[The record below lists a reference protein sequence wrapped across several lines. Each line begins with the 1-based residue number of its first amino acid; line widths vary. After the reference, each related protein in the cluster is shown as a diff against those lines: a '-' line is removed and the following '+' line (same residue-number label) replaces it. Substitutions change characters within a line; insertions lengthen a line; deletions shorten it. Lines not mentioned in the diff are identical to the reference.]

1 MEYFNKFRATVTQVA
16 AQVTNALPGNPLLRE
31 YEIGDQ
37 TCAAGP
43 GFYWKVFRGCSVWI
57 FDKKDIDRWPKD
69 DRESFLS
76 LIRQGVS
83 QLTKL
88 RHPRLLVVEHP
99 IEESRDSLAF
109 ATEPVFAC
117 LANCLCRPEHV
128 SASSSSAVSTHLNN
142 VKFSEVEIKHGLFQL
157 GEALSFLHVDAG
169 ILHRNVTPESVIV
182 NDRGAWKLAG
192 FEFSIQGRT
201 VLPGKFAYETFNWD
215 IHLPAISQ
223 PNLDYLAP
231 EYVVGGGCDSHSD
244 IYSLGVLSYAVF
256 NECRPP
262 FEHKNDLD
270 RFKKNMEKLNN
281 FHVRIELIPPVLLN
295 DLKMCLKYVPNIR
308 PDATQFTKIA
318 YFNDPLVKTLN
329 LFESLVQMENSRKVQ
344 FFKSLPGVLVRFEK
358 RVLLQK
364 VLPHFS
370 CEFSTPDLIPFILP
384 SIFLIIEQVTKE
396 QFSSD
401 ILPKIIPLFFMDK
414 PYQIALLLLQRMELL
429 LEKASE
435 EHVKCYILPL
445 VYNALSSETMRIQEL
460 CISIVPNISKLVD
473 RNSMKNRALTQAL
486 TIGNRW
492 QCASYSSS
500 SSFVYW

>member
-1 MEYFNKFRATVTQVA
+1 
-16 AQVTNALPGNPLLRE
+16 
-31 YEIGDQ
+31 
-37 TCAAGP
+37 
-43 GFYWKVFRGCSVWI
+43 
-57 FDKKDIDRWPKD
+57 
-69 DRESFLS
+69 
-76 LIRQGVS
+76 
-83 QLTKL
+83 
-88 RHPRLLVVEHP
+88 
-99 IEESRDSLAF
+99 DSLAF

-128 SASSSSAVSTHLNN
+128 SASSSSAASTHLNN

-157 GEALSFLHVDAG
+157 GEALSFLHIDAG

-192 FEFSIQGRT
+192 FKFSIQGRS
-201 VLPGKFAYETFNWD
+201 VSPGKFAYETFNWD

-281 FHVRIELIPPVLLN
+281 FQGRIELIPPVLLN
-295 DLKMCLKYVPNIR
+295 DLKMSEICEIR
-308 PDATQFTKIA
+308 PDAIQFTKIA
-318 YFNDPLVKTLN
+318 HFNDPLVKTLN
-329 LFESLVQMENSRKVQ
+329 FFESLVQMENSRKIQ

-364 VLPHFS
+364 VLPHLS
-370 CEFSTPDLIPFILP
+370 CEFSTPDLIPFISP
-384 SIFLIIEQVTKE
+384 SVFLIIEQVTKE

-401 ILPKIIPLFFMDK
+401 ILPKIIPLFSMDK

-429 LEKASE
+429 LEKALE
-435 EHVKCYILPL
+435 EHVKSYILPPIC
-445 VYNALSSETMRIQEL
+445 NALSSETMRIQEL
-460 CISIVPNISKLVD
+460 CISVVPNISKLGT
-473 RNSMKNRALTQAL
+473 R
-486 TIGNRW
+486 
-492 QCASYSSS
+492 
-500 SSFVYW
+500 